1 MLLKKS
7 VVYLSVMVACLSGA
21 ASIAPAQDPAEE
33 VYRPGNGISS
43 PVPITQ
49 PKPKYPRA
57 AMDAKIEGVVLLEC
71 VVRADG
77 TVGDISV
84 LRSLDKEFGLDDAAV
99 AAATLWTFQPGIRQR
114 DKKPVAVRVTI
125 EMAFTLKK

>member
-1 MLLKKS
+1 MVLKKS
-7 VVYLSVMVACLSGA
+7 AVYLSVMFACLSNAGSMA
-21 ASIAPAQDPAEE
+21 RAQDPAEE
-33 VYRPGNGISS
+33 VYRPGDGISS

-49 PKPKYPRA
+49 AKPRYTRA
-57 AMDAKIEGVVLLEC
+57 AMEKKIEGSVLMEC

-84 LRSLDKEFGLDDAAV
+84 IRSLDKESGLDDEAV
-99 AAATLWTFQPGIRQR
+99 AAVKQWTFQPAIRQQ
-114 DKKPVAVRVTI
+114 DKKPVAVWVTI

>member
-1 MLLKKS
+1 MVLKKS
-7 VVYLSVMVACLSGA
+7 AVCLSVMFACLLSA
-21 ASIAPAQDPAEE
+21 ASIARAQDPAEE

-49 PKPKYPRA
+49 PKPHYTRA

-77 TVGDISV
+77 TVGEISV

-99 AAATLWTFQPGIRQR
+99 AAAKLWTFQPGVRQR

>member
-99 AAATLWTFQPGIRQR
+99 AAAKLWTFQPGIRQR